1 MRLSL
6 NSEIKEKVV
15 YWPAVLFVAVFFVLP
30 EEMKLVLTVAALVT
44 IAVARKG
51 KLSLSF
57 PRYSGLLIVIPLI
70 GLLSGALNGHFD
82 SGAYKY
88 FRDVAYYV
96 SPFLVWLLGS
106 AMGEVQRGENGFW
119 TTLYFMAFS
128 SALSMIAQGLAT
140 GAAAQLTLSSF
151 NANEMVVYA
160 PILLFMS
167 PKSWTWRNEHQ
178 KLAWGI
184 ALVSLIAI
192 VISLSRTTLI
202 CLIVLFLAFAV
213 RSLPRFAKTFS
224 VGAVLVVL
232 LLAVV
237 SVFPSSASIEFF
249 DKIGNSLTEVSSS
262 QTVWD
267 EASVNTNWRG
277 YEKYCAEH
285 DFENSTTFEKL
296 FGHGDGYLMPAGSYS
311 NLVTGDSGLPFL
323 HNGFYSL
330 LIKCGALSV
339 VLLLTFYVLQAF
351 RLFNGWVRTGHEMTG
366 LALGMLL
373 CLVVCSYVIEG
384 LFIPSALYFFTFPL
398 AMIFGYKNRMGQRIP
413 G

>member
-1 MRLSL
+1 MS
-6 NSEIKEKVV
+6 SKIKEKVV
-15 YWPAVLFVAVFFVLP
+15 YWPAVLFVAAFFILP
-30 EEMKLVLTVAALVT
+30 EEMKLALTVATLVA

-51 KLSLSF
+51 RLLLSF
-57 PRYSGLLIVIPLI
+57 PRYSGLLMVIPLI
-70 GLLSGALNGHFD
+70 GLLSGAINGHFD

-106 AMGEVQRGENGFW
+106 AMGAAQRDENGFW

-128 SALSMIAQGLAT
+128 SSLSMILQGIFT
-140 GAAAQLTLSSF
+140 GAAAQLSLSSF

-167 PKSWTWRNEHQ
+167 PKSWIWRNEHK
-178 KLAWGI
+178 KLVWVMD
-184 ALVSLIAI
+184 LVSFIAI

-202 CLIVLFLAFAV
+202 CLAIMLLVFAV
-213 RSLPRFAKTFS
+213 RSIPRFAKTVS
-224 VGAVLVVL
+224 AGTVLIAL
-232 LLAVV
+232 LLMAV
-237 SVFPSSASIEFF
+237 SIFPSSASIEFF

-262 QTVWD
+262 QIVWD
-267 EASVNTNWRG
+267 ESSVNINWRG
-277 YEKYCAEH
+277 YEKYCAEV
-285 DFENSTTFEKL
+285 DFDNSSSFEQL
-296 FGHGDGYLMPAGSYS
+296 FGHGDGYLMPVGSYS

-339 VLLLTFYVLQAF
+339 VLLLAFYILQAS
-351 RLFNGWVRTGHEMTG
+351 RLFSGWIRTGHEMTG

-398 AMIFGYKNRMGQRIP
+398 AMIFGFKKSQETAYSQLK
-413 G
+413 